1 MKYLKEEVDQYN
13 IGLYI
18 CERSSDLTKGDVLK
32 NPWKPDID
40 YNFPV
45 YINKKNPKDKR
56 KFSCKW
62 FVLFPCL
69 CFSKLFEG
77 AFCLCC
83 VHFPTTYGVNT
94 PELEHLEH
102 ACKNPQELLKIT
114 TKNYIIIN

>member
-1 MKYLKEEVDQYN
+1 MNHILKLKLQNLMKYLKEEVDQYN
-13 IGLYI
+13 IGRYI
-18 CERSSDLTKGDVLK
+18 CERSSELTKCDVLK
-32 NPWKPDID
+32 NLWKPDID

-45 YINKKNPKDKR
+45 YIDKKNPKDKR
-56 KFSCKW
+56 KFGCKW

-102 ACKNPQELLKIT
+102 A
-114 TKNYIIIN
+114 